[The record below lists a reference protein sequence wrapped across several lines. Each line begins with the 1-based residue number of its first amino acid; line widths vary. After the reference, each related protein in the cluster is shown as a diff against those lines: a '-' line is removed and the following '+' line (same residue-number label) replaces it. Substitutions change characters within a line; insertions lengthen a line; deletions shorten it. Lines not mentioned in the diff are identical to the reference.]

1 MLGQHLRNI
10 ILIAGVISVI
20 LISANLFQTS
30 EAGGPDPVTASISLQ
45 KNADSNSV
53 APPTTI
59 TYTYQV
65 TNDGDV
71 ELDAPTITDD
81 LCSPVEVNKEDDV
94 GSSIT
99 GDSDKDGVLDPG
111 ETWFFEC
118 NFEVDFCEGT
128 SITNTATASAI
139 SFDTIPLLIQDTD
152 DATVECIG
160 VGDATL
166 TKSVVG
172 EPKVAPGTTVTY
184 SYEFQNIGTTSL
196 NCSLVDDKIGL
207 IFTGTNLAPGPPI
220 LLAGSAVLQDRTT
233 NTATLTCVPTAGGNS
248 FERQDTVTVF
258 VSQPNVL
265 VVKFMPSFASAGE
278 LIPFNIVVTNI
289 GNADLLCTITD
300 TFNGNVIFTTQEVI
314 DSGIGT
320 SFSGDIQIDETS
332 TNVAD
337 VTCEDQ
343 LGQQV
348 TASFST
354 VTQVIDPAVKITKT
368 ANVGKTI
375 PGSPVEYTIIVENTG
390 DATLGNCVLVD
401 SELFGSIPIP
411 DEIEPGQE
419 IEFVIEIL
427 IDDSFTNTATV
438 TCETP
443 ALTAVTDSDEVSI
456 LVVNPA
462 IVIEVNG
469 DEKIAVGSEAEITYS
484 LGNTGT
490 ATLTCTVVDSQLG
503 EVLPPTNLDPGEAVV
518 VMESTTPEG
527 DTTFTAQVTCTD
539 QLGNI
544 LSATDNTFVVVI
556 DPSIDIEKVCAVL
569 DATEPGKIAWQI
581 IIRNTGDTVLDAII
595 EDEQCQ
601 LNEQISMGPGELIF
615 NCATDNLTGGTHTN
629 LATLKAIDQLG
640 TEYNDSDT
648 AECSI
653 NFSLVFQAE
662 LLVNQ
667 VVALSLP
674 DGISNS
680 IIQPLLNILK
690 FFDDGNNGN
699 DSNFEAGIQQSD
711 VTSSA
716 NKINDNDDDPCETIQ
731 GVINKIQGQSGKK
744 IDESDAE
751 DLLEQALF
759 IQELLECDPTTE
771 D

>member
-1 MLGQHLRNI
+1 MMRGQHLRNI
-10 ILIAGVISVI
+10 ILIAGVASVI
-20 LISANLFQTS
+20 LISANLFQPS
-30 EAGGPDPVTASISLQ
+30 EAGLLTASISLQ
-45 KNADSNSV
+45 KNANSNSV
-53 APPTTI
+53 TPPTTI

-71 ELDAPTITDD
+71 ELDAPTIIDD
-81 LCSPVEVNKEDDV
+81 LCSPVEVNIVDDV
-94 GSSIT
+94 GSGIE
-99 GDSDKDGVLDPG
+99 GDSNKDGVLDPG
-111 ETWFFEC
+111 ETWFFHC
-118 NFEVDFCEGT
+118 DFQVDFCEGT

-139 SFDTIPLLIQDTD
+139 SFDAIPLLIQDTD
-152 DATVECIG
+152 DDTVECIG

-166 TKSVVG
+166 TKSIVG

-184 SYEFQNIGTTSL
+184 SYEFQNTGTTSL
-196 NCSLVDDKIGL
+196 NCSLVDDKIGV
-207 IFTGTNLAPGPPI
+207 IFTGTNMAPGPPI
-220 LLAGSAVLQDRTT
+220 LLAANAVLQDSTT

-248 FERQDTVTVF
+248 FERQATFSVK
-258 VSQPNVL
+258 VSKPDVNVI
-265 VVKFMPSFASAGE
+265 KEMPFFASAGE
-278 LIPFNIVVTNI
+278 LVPFNIVVVNI
-289 GNADLLCTITD
+289 GNVPLSCTITD

-314 DSGIGT
+314 DSGFGIN
-320 SFSGDIQIDETS
+320 FPGDIQVDETS

-337 VTCEDQ
+337 VICVDQ
-343 LGQQV
+343 LGQEV

-354 VTQVIDPAVKITKT
+354 VTQVIDPSVKITKT
-368 ANVGKTI
+368 ANVEKAI

-390 DATLGNCVLVD
+390 DAILFNCVVVD

-419 IEFVIEIL
+419 IELVIEIL

-438 TCETP
+438 TCDTP

-462 IVIEVNG
+462 IVIEVSG
-469 DEKIAVGSEAEITYS
+469 DEKIAAGSVADITYI

-503 EVLPPTNLDPGEAVV
+503 EVLPPTNLDPGEAVEV
-518 VMESTTPEG
+518 IESPTPEG
-527 DTTFTAQVTCTD
+527 DTTFTAQATCTD
-539 QLGNI
+539 QLGNT
-544 LSATDNTFVVVI
+544 LSVTDNTFVVVI
-556 DPSIDIEKVCAVL
+556 HPSIDIEKVCTVL
-569 DATEPGKIAWQI
+569 DANEPGKIAWQI
-581 IIRNTGDTVLDAII
+581 ITRNTGDTVLDATI

-601 LNEQISMGPGELIF
+601 LNELILMGPGELIF
-615 NCATDNLTGGTHTN
+615 NCATDNLLGGTHTN
-629 LATLKAIDQLG
+629 SVTLEAFDQLG
-640 TEYNDSDT
+640 TEYSDSDT

-653 NFSLVFQAE
+653 NFSLGFRAE
-662 LLVNQ
+662 FLVNEII
-667 VVALSLP
+667 ALSLP

-680 IIQPLLNILK
+680 LIQPLLNILK

-699 DSNFEAGIQQSD
+699 DSNSEASIQQSD

-731 GVINKIQGQSGKK
+731 GVINKIQAQSGKK

-751 DLLEQALF
+751 VLLEQARF